1 MNPTASDVH
10 VNAPLTMISVAFL
23 QNQDAFIAD
32 KVFPNIP
39 VDKQSDR
46 FFTYDRGDFNR
57 DEARV
62 RAPGAE
68 SAGGDYRI
76 DNTPSYFANVWA
88 WHKDVPD
95 QIRANADVPLN
106 LDMEA
111 TEFVTTK
118 LLIRKEAK
126 FVSSFM
132 TTSVWT
138 TDKTGAASPTTG
150 QLYQWS
156 DYTNSDPLSDVRAG
170 ATVVHKSTG
179 FRPNKLVLGQEV
191 WDKLVDHPDI
201 IDRVKYGQTAGRP
214 AMVSKEAVAQ
224 ILELD
229 EILVGSAI
237 YNSAAETVT
246 NSHAFITGKT
256 ALLVYSAPRPG
267 LMTPSGGYTFSWKGM
282 FGAGSNGLRIKKFR
296 IEKEASDRVEGE
308 MAFDQKLISANLGYF
323 FTSIV
328 A

>member
-10 VNAPLTMISVAFL
+10 VNAPLTMISIAFL

-39 VDKQSDR
+39 VEKQADR

-62 RAPGAE
+62 RAPGTE

-76 DNTPSYFANVWA
+76 DNTPTYYANVWA
-88 WHKDVPD
+88 WHKDIPD
-95 QIRANADVPLN
+95 QIRANADAPLN

-132 TTSVWT
+132 TTNVWT

-156 DYTNSDPLSDVRAG
+156 DYTNSDPLTDVRAG
-170 ATVVHKSTG
+170 MTVVHKSTG

-201 IDRVKYGQTAGRP
+201 IDRVKYGQTAGKP

-224 ILELD
+224 ILELE

-282 FGAGSNGLRIKKFR
+282 FGANANGLRISKFR
-296 IEKEASDRVEGE
+296 DEKTKSDRVEGE